1 MLNAQN
7 LLKQPEITHEMKYG
21 PNYSPYFKGK
31 HEQLHLKYLSK
42 GNIFRDWIINPEQ
55 GYLNR
60 NRWEQ
65 SRLEWSPWFFL

>member
-42 GNIFRDWIINPEQ
+42 GNIFRD
-55 GYLNR
+55 
-60 NRWEQ
+60 
-65 SRLEWSPWFFL
+65 